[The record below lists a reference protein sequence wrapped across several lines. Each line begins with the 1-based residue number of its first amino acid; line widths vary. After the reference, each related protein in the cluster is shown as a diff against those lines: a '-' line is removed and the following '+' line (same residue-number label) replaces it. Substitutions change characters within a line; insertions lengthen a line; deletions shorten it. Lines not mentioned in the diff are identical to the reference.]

1 MIERNRDHHLSKLH
15 GELLDAGLDAT
26 ATVKGDGGTLRVEPK
41 GLAEAE
47 IDAVLDSHDPTPP
60 PEPPDPDDE
69 LDAGLAEV
77 AARDDVP
84 EWGQALIANLRGQGG
99 HAGRAAGRRPE

>member
-1 MIERNRDHHLSKLH
+1 MRFPVPSDLH
-15 GELLDAGLDAT
+15 GDSLADELAAAGFDAIVSVDRDEL
-26 ATVKGDGGTLRVEPK
+26 VIDGPSAADR
-41 GLAEAE
+41 
-47 IDAVLDSHDPTPP
+47 DAVQQVVDAHTPP
-60 PEPPDPDDE
+60 PLPPDPDDE

-84 EWGQALIANLRGQGG
+84 EWGQALLAQLRGQGG